1 MPFDIVIWITPFGNY
16 ASLFNSFLIIKK
28 KKKTKKK
35 NVGCLH
41 LLIIFLIKSRGENN
55 YIVLKFILLEK

>member
-35 NVGCLH
+35 RL
-41 LLIIFLIKSRGENN
+41 FTSFN
-55 YIVLKFILLEK
+55 YFSDKE